1 MIRSK
6 KLKRFTNINHFF
18 FNSIG
23 GKSNGIYKSLN
34 CGPGSSDNNKNVSQN
49 VNIVSKKIGCKKNHL
64 ILLNQIHSNK
74 IIHVKKPIKRR
85 LIGDGLIT
93 DQHGIALGILTADCA
108 PILFYD
114 PKKNIIAAA
123 HAGWRGAYKKIVIKI
138 IKFFLNSGSLLKNL
152 QVVIGPCIAQNHY
165 EVKNDFK
172 KKFIKQSPKNIIYFR
187 STKNKIF
194 FSLRDYIK
202 DQLVNFGIKNI
213 EIIKK
218 DTYNRN
224 NNFFSSRR
232 SLKNKKNDYGRNIS
246 LIMIK

>member
-1 MIRSK
+1 MT
-6 KLKRFTNINHFF
+6 L
-18 FNSIG
+18 
-23 GKSNGIYKSLN
+23 
-34 CGPGSSDNNKNVSQN
+34 
-49 VNIVSKKIGCKKNHL
+49 
-64 ILLNQIHSNK
+64 
-74 IIHVKKPIKRR
+74 
-85 LIGDGLIT
+85 
-93 DQHGIALGILTADCA
+93 
-108 PILFYD
+108 
-114 PKKNIIAAA
+114 
-123 HAGWRGAYKKIVIKI
+123 
-138 IKFFLNSGSLLKNL
+138 
-152 QVVIGPCIAQNHY
+152 
-165 EVKNDFK
+165 K